1 MRARHCRSTDRTPA
15 CSRRRGLGK
24 RLAARC
30 SWVAILARFCW
41 QTDSAPVGQGHR
53 QGQEVPP
60 PPCSRAVRQLRRSHL
75 PRLFSYI
82 YVYLLPHARL
92 GHTGLYSGWAG
103 ATEPGS
109 HGAGRTD
116 AKSPVEGVL
125 PPGLTADA
133 KSSCRRFF
141 AHAEDSVR
149 CAEARDCL
157 LETPGAGRT
166 NARLARAAPQ
176 GKSSVDQAHPQDG
189 ACQPS
194 TLRGVLASQFPGIK
208 NSLYILYLSQK
219 HYY

>member
-1 MRARHCRSTDRTPA
+1 MLTGSQAAAAQPPSSTLLLYICVSACPMPA
-15 CSRRRGLGK
+15 LGTQACTQDG
-24 RLAARC
+24 RE
-30 SWVAILARFCW
+30 
-41 QTDSAPVGQGHR
+41 P
-53 QGQEVPP
+53 
-60 PPCSRAVRQLRRSHL
+60 RSH
-75 PRLFSYI
+75 
-82 YVYLLPHARL
+82 
-92 GHTGLYSGWAG
+92 G

-157 LETPGAGRT
+157 LETPGSGRT